1 MLALWCGALWA
12 GLVAYL
18 LSRVIRQFRVHRSTA
33 LVSPDV
39 RVTAPTVSII
49 VPVRNEIANIGECLA
64 KLEAQLGLGG
74 RSEIIVVDDGSEDGT
89 TAAVQQRLGAN
100 RATRLVPAGP
110 LPPRWVGKPHAC
122 WRGASLAEGEWLCFV
137 DADVRATP
145 ELVITAVSAAE
156 AQSID
161 MLSLHPFQQLGSF
174 WERVVI
180 PAGLLMIACA
190 KHLRTTRDP
199 GSGTDIVNGQFI
211 LIRRQVY
218 FGIGGHAAVASE
230 ICEDKAL
237 AIKVKETGYRLRV
250 LSAEH
255 LASTR
260 MYRDFSSLWEGFSKN
275 ATEIMGRLAMTVAAA
290 LIGVFVGWTTLLL
303 PIVLGVLALQRMST
317 AAGIGCGLA
326 LLGSAVVIGI
336 QIGTARHFR
345 IPAAF
350 GLIYALGYT
359 VAACLA
365 CRSALA
371 HLNGRVT
378 WKGRTYQ
385 LRA

>member
-1 MLALWCGALWA
+1 MLALCCGALWA
-12 GLVAYL
+12 ALVSYL
-18 LSRVIRQFRVHRSTA
+18 LSRVIRQFRAHQSTA
-33 LVSPDV
+33 L
-39 RVTAPTVSII
+39 APPSEQATLPAVSII
-49 VPVRNEIANIGECLA
+49 IPVRNEIGNIIDCLA
-64 KLEAQLGLGG
+64 GVEAQLHLGP

-89 TAAVQQRLGAN
+89 AEAVQPLVAAGHAIKL
-100 RATRLVPAGP
+100 ATAGP
-110 LPPRWVGKPHAC
+110 LPAGWVGKPHAC
-122 WRGASLAEGEWLCFV
+122 WRGVGLAEGDWLCFI
-137 DADVRATP
+137 DADVRTAP

-156 AQSID
+156 TQGID

-174 WERVVI
+174 WERLVI

-190 KHLRTTRDP
+190 KDLRTTRDP
-199 GSGTDIVNGQFI
+199 ASWADIVNGQFI

-218 FGIGGHAAVASE
+218 FGIGGHAAVAFE

-237 AIKVKETGYRLRV
+237 AIKVKQAGYRLRV
-250 LSAEH
+250 LTAEH
-255 LASTR
+255 LANTR
-260 MYRDFSSLWEGFSKN
+260 MYRDFSSLWQGLSKN
-275 ATEIMGRLAMTVAAA
+275 ATEIIGSLPMTIAAA
-290 LIGVFVGWTTLLL
+290 VIGVVVGWTALLL
-303 PIVLGVLALQRMST
+303 PIVLGIVALKELST
-317 AAGIGCGLA
+317 AAAVGCGLA
-326 LLGSAVVIGI
+326 LLASAVVIRI

-350 GLIYALGYT
+350 GLICALGYT

-371 HLNGRVT
+371 HFNGRVT

>member
-1 MLALWCGALWA
+1 MLALCCGALWA

-18 LSRVIRQFRVHRSTA
+18 LSRVIRQFRAHRSTA
-33 LVSPDV
+33 LVVSGEQAMLP
-39 RVTAPTVSII
+39 AVSII
-49 VPVRNEIANIGECLA
+49 IPVRNEIDNVIECLA
-64 KLEAQLGLGG
+64 GVEAQLYLGP

-89 TAAVQQRLGAN
+89 AEAVQP
-100 RATRLVPAGP
+100 LVAAGEAIKLAAAGP
-110 LPPRWVGKPHAC
+110 LPPGWVGKPHAC
-122 WRGASLAEGEWLCFV
+122 WRGASLAEGDWLCFI
-137 DADVRATP
+137 DADVRTGP

-174 WERVVI
+174 WERLVL

-190 KHLRTTRDP
+190 KDIRTTQDP
-199 GSGTDIVNGQFI
+199 ASWADIVNGQFL
-211 LIRRQVY
+211 LIRRHVY
-218 FGIGGHAAVASE
+218 FDVGGHAAVAAE

-237 AIKVKETGYRLRV
+237 AIKVKQAGYRLRV
-250 LSAEH
+250 LTAEH

-260 MYRDFSSLWEGFSKN
+260 MYRDFGSLWGGLSKN
-275 ATEIMGRLAMTVAAA
+275 ATEMIGSLSLTIAAGIA
-290 LIGVFVGWTTLLL
+290 GFVVGWTALFL
-303 PIVLGVLALQRMST
+303 PIVLGAIFLSKFSMVS
-317 AAGIGCGLA
+317 GVGCGLA
-326 LLGSAVVIGI
+326 LLASAVVIGI

-385 LRA
+385 LKA